1 MGRIQWT
8 RAAQFNWVF
17 DNMGGTPL
25 QEAVAGNWHQ
35 AVATVA
41 EAGGVAITAPNP
53 GGGQVCWVRGVWPAD
68 TTFPWE
74 GFWAEP
80 MAGDLTNYYPGG
92 SFANEGDLTTI
103 TLGTALPAGTVV
115 QLYYIYYTGEQALKY
130 EPLNNYPCIRRAYR
144 ARDDYTY
151 DFAVDRMLDL
161 MVLLHLAGRERGRD
175 YGPLIRFLWD
185 AFQKREESRTPPLMH
200 DDFERQQWDRGAHL
214 LYRGATVGETAF
226 QAFQSELAAGMSGRA
241 LHVKAALPT
250 TYDAAWFGY
259 GLDWS
264 LAADPFQ
271 AMDRLTFTLQ
281 GVGSTSH
288 LHNLTK
294 IGSGSAT
301 LVLLGDYAQQEKRR
315 FVVEMES
322 TGEVGAATFRW
333 SKDGGLTWEAGGLV
347 SGDRQ
352 HPVTLEDDLAVAW
365 EAGDGTDLMAGDF
378 WMFWGGEPAIHPR
391 RLLVTL
397 NDSSQMDSD
406 PWGSEH
412 TYVHAIPDR
421 FAEATAFD
429 LPFSQ
434 FWRRDNIIDDGD
446 RVQAMWGSWYSASQP
461 GDIDITIGTRE
472 ETEILLGETFYTQRQ
487 ITWDLSPYATAFGVW
502 AGINPSSCNSAGH
515 ANVNFL
521 IKPVVSGVSSLTLR
535 VKVKDAQGSYFHRD
549 ETVQVNTWQR
559 VSVTLG
565 DMTLESGAY
574 PLTHPIQ
581 VVDVGCPS
589 SPPTN
594 GAFYLTDLKFDE
606 HVTFAAADRLRVLE
620 FKMEQQG
627 LVEHEWWLDEVALNL
642 TASDPYPYAPRLAIS
657 LTPYGQ
663 NPWRGPTPVHYAHP
677 LAPYLVGALDLSQ
690 TYLKLHRDAQE
701 EYTRRYGGAPGPIIP
716 VHTRNDVENIA
727 LCGEE
732 DFLRFSW
739 WRRYR
744 DYGKVAGFWH
754 FNGALTDASGEDHS
768 LTWQGGGV
776 PGYAEGICQ
785 PGATAV
791 DLDGSHYLTLNDAD
805 LNLGTEDFTIEMV
818 LKPGALTD
826 GARFLSKMA
835 PGGTG
840 FEVCLGPGGAV
851 QVVIADASGASV
863 LAPSPGLIL
872 DTAAYHYLAV
882 AGDRD
887 GQFTF
892 CVDGTLGTCAAA
904 RPGSLDD
911 DQAFTVGRRSGS
923 GADFFQGR
931 IDLIRVHR
939 GRALSGAELQDTWG
953 IIQGQVNGSAYPEVG
968 SGLGQYWAFL
978 RLAEFFF
985 LSNDAGAE
993 AILLNWLTWIDGVG
1007 APDGNGWKVPAQF
1020 SEFGFTYGAYDPG
1033 QTAAIALGC
1042 LFIHLRNGHDLA
1054 ATWARRLLDDL
1065 RENRLDPVFGGYKS
1079 DYHYAWLN
1087 GLVLRAFGMAVEGAA
1102 GQAFVFPAGPDDRD
1116 HFDALMAWVFAH
1128 AGDEKPNVLNADLIP
1143 FAYSEAA
1150 DVWEYVPN
1158 YLIMS
1163 QLGTLEAVAAM
1174 LGAALEYGKAT
1185 GEWTW
1190 WQRLLDFVL
1199 ADHLVGLSP
1208 AQIRSLTLAYEQT
1221 GPKNLVRVLYADY
1234 DQDNDKYAEAREAA
1248 AISAWGEAALDLDCR
1263 YGSPVVL
1270 EDPGVAQLLASR
1282 LLARLAAP
1290 RELAEV
1296 QTWLEGVRLELGDTV
1311 ALSSDFHGLDQ
1322 EEFTVRGKDLDL
1334 EGRSVSLSLDR
1345 PLNTSWSWAVDAPGS
1360 AHDGWAIG
1368 VASSYDVNWA
1378 FRAEAG

>member
-8 RAAQFNWVF
+8 RASQFNWVF

-25 QEAVAGNWHQ
+25 QEAVAGNWQQ

-41 EAGGVAITAPNP
+41 ETGGVAITAPNP
-53 GGGQVCWVRGVWPAD
+53 GGGQVCWVRGVWTAE

-74 GFWAEP
+74 GFWADP
-80 MAGDLTNYYPGG
+80 MGGDLTNYYPGG
-92 SFANEGDLTTI
+92 SYVNAGDLTTL

-161 MVLLHLAGRERGRD
+161 MVLLHLAGRERGLD

-185 AFQKREESRTPPLMH
+185 AFEKREASRTPPLMH

-214 LYRGATVGETAF
+214 LYRDATLGATAF
-226 QAFQSELAAGMSGRA
+226 QAFQSELAPGMSGRA

-250 TYDAAWFGY
+250 TGDAAWFGY

-264 LAADPFQ
+264 LAADPFK

-281 GVGSTSH
+281 GVGGASH

-301 LVLLGDYAQQEKRR
+301 LVLLGDYAKQEKRR
-315 FVVEMES
+315 FVVEMET

-333 SKDGGLTWEAGGLV
+333 SNDGGLTWVAAGLV

-352 HPVTLEDDLAVAW
+352 HPVSLEEDLAVAW
-365 EAGDGTDLMAGDF
+365 EGGGGTDLVAGDV

-397 NDSSQMDSD
+397 NDSSQTDAD
-406 PWGSEH
+406 PWGPGH
-412 TYVHAIPDR
+412 TYIHAIPDR
-421 FAEATAFD
+421 FAEATAFEV
-429 LPFSQ
+429 PFSQ
-434 FWRRDNIIDDGD
+434 FWRRDNLIDDGD
-446 RVQAMWGSWYSASQP
+446 RAQAMWGSWYSATQP

-487 ITWDLSPYATAFGVW
+487 ITWDLSPYVTAFGVW
-502 AGINPSSCNSAGH
+502 AGIDTSRCNSAGH
-515 ANVNFL
+515 VNLNFL

-535 VKVKDAQGSYFHRD
+535 VKVKDAQGSYFHQD
-549 ETVQVNTWQR
+549 ETVQVDTWQR
-559 VSVTLG
+559 VSVTLA
-565 DMTLESGAY
+565 DMTLESGVY
-574 PLTHPIQ
+574 PLTHPLQ
-581 VVDVGCPS
+581 VVDVGCS
-589 SPPTN
+589 GSPPTN

-606 HVTFAAADRLRVLE
+606 HLTFAAADRLRLLE

-663 NPWRGPTPVHYAHP
+663 NPWRGPTPVHYAQP

-690 TYLKLHRDAQE
+690 TYLELHRDAQE

-744 DYGKVAGFWH
+744 DFGKVAGFWH
-754 FNGALTDASGEDHS
+754 FNGALTDASGRGHT
-768 LTWQGGGV
+768 LAWQGGGA
-776 PGYAEGICQ
+776 PSYAEGICQ

-791 DLDGSHYLTLNDAD
+791 DLDGSHYLSLSDAD
-805 LNLGTEDFTIEMV
+805 LNLGTEDFTVEMV

-826 GARFLSKMA
+826 GARLISKMA
-835 PGGTG
+835 AGGSG
-840 FEVCLGPGGAV
+840 FEVCLGAGGTV
-851 QVVIADASGASV
+851 QLVIADASGTST
-863 LAPSPGLIL
+863 LTPSPGLTL

-882 AGDRD
+882 AVDRD

-892 CVDGTLGTCAAA
+892 SVDGALGTGAAA
-904 RPGSLDD
+904 RPGSLDNGE
-911 DQAFTVGRRSGS
+911 AFTVGRRSGAA
-923 GADFFQGR
+923 ADFYQGR

-939 GRALSGAELQDTWG
+939 GRALSGAELQDNWR
-953 IIQGQVNGSAYPEVG
+953 IIQGIANGSAYPEVG

-985 LSNDAGAE
+985 LSQRCRRRSHS
-993 AILLNWLTWIDGVG
+993 
-1007 APDGNGWKVPAQF
+1007 AQL
-1020 SEFGFTYGAYDPG
+1020 A
-1033 QTAAIALGC
+1033 
-1042 LFIHLRNGHDLA
+1042 HLD
-1054 ATWARRLLDDL
+1054 RRL
-1065 RENRLDPVFGGYKS
+1065 
-1079 DYHYAWLN
+1079 W
-1087 GLVLRAFGMAVEGAA
+1087 RA
-1102 GQAFVFPAGPDDRD
+1102 
-1116 HFDALMAWVFAH
+1116 
-1128 AGDEKPNVLNADLIP
+1128 
-1143 FAYSEAA
+1143 
-1150 DVWEYVPN
+1150 
-1158 YLIMS
+1158 
-1163 QLGTLEAVAAM
+1163 
-1174 LGAALEYGKAT
+1174 
-1185 GEWTW
+1185 
-1190 WQRLLDFVL
+1190 
-1199 ADHLVGLSP
+1199 
-1208 AQIRSLTLAYEQT
+1208 
-1221 GPKNLVRVLYADY
+1221 
-1234 DQDNDKYAEAREAA
+1234 
-1248 AISAWGEAALDLDCR
+1248 
-1263 YGSPVVL
+1263 
-1270 EDPGVAQLLASR
+1270 
-1282 LLARLAAP
+1282 
-1290 RELAEV
+1290 
-1296 QTWLEGVRLELGDTV
+1296 
-1311 ALSSDFHGLDQ
+1311 
-1322 EEFTVRGKDLDL
+1322 
-1334 EGRSVSLSLDR
+1334 
-1345 PLNTSWSWAVDAPGS
+1345 
-1360 AHDGWAIG
+1360 
-1368 VASSYDVNWA
+1368 
-1378 FRAEAG
+1378 

>member
-1 MGRIQWT
+1 
-8 RAAQFNWVF
+8 
-17 DNMGGTPL
+17 MGGTPL

-41 EAGGVAITAPNP
+41 AEGRVAITAPNP
-53 GGGQVCWVRGVWPAD
+53 GGGQVYWVRGVWRLD
-68 TTFPWE
+68 TAFPWE

-80 MAGDLTNYYPGG
+80 MGGEVTNYYPGG

-103 TLGTALPAGTVV
+103 TLGTALPAGTAV
-115 QLYYIYYTGEQALKY
+115 QLYYIYLTGEQACKY
-130 EPLNNYPCIRRAYR
+130 EPLNNYPCIRRACR

-185 AFQKREESRTPPLMH
+185 AFEMREESRTSPLMH

-214 LYRGATVGETAF
+214 LYRGATIGETAF
-226 QAFQSELAAGMSGRA
+226 QAFQSELAGGMSGRA

-250 TYDAAWFGY
+250 GRDAAWFGY

-264 LAADPFQ
+264 LAADPFK

-281 GVGSTSH
+281 GAGSISR

-301 LVLLGDYAQQEKRR
+301 LMLLGDYVKQEKRR
-315 FVVEMES
+315 FVVQIET
-322 TGEVGAATFRW
+322 TGEVGAATCRW
-333 SKDGGLTWEAGGLV
+333 SKDGGLTWEATGLV

-352 HPVTLEDDLAVAW
+352 HPLTLEDDLAVAW
-365 EAGDGTDLMAGDF
+365 EAGGGADLVAGDF

-397 NDSSQMDSD
+397 NDSSQDDAD
-406 PWGSEH
+406 PWASEH
-412 TYVHAIPDR
+412 TYVHAVPDR
-421 FAEATAFD
+421 FTGATAFD

-434 FWRRDNIIDDGD
+434 FWRRDNLIDDGD
-446 RVQAMWGSWYSASQP
+446 RVTAMWGSWYSASQP
-461 GDIDITIGTRE
+461 GDSDITIGARE
-472 ETEILLGETFYTQRQ
+472 ETEILLGETFYTQRH
-487 ITWDLSPYATAFGVW
+487 ITWDLSPDVTAFGVW
-502 AGINPSSCNSAGH
+502 AGIDTSNCNSAGRV
-515 ANVNFL
+515 NVNFL
-521 IKPVVSGVSSLTLR
+521 IKPVVSGVGSLPLR
-535 VKVKDAQGSYFHRD
+535 VKVKDAQGSYFYRD
-549 ETVQVNTWQR
+549 ETVRVNTWQR
-559 VSVTLG
+559 LTITLG
-565 DMTLESGAY
+565 EMALESGAY
-574 PLTHPIQ
+574 PLTHPLQ
-581 VVDVGCPS
+581 VVDVGCAT

-606 HVTFAAADRLRVLE
+606 HQTFAAADRLRVLE

-627 LVEHEWWLDEVALNL
+627 LAEHEWWLDEVALNL
-642 TASDPYPYAPRLAIS
+642 TAADPYPYAPRLAIS

-663 NPWRGPTPVHYAHP
+663 NPWRGPTPVHYAQP
-677 LAPYLVGALDLSQ
+677 LAPYLVGAMDLSQ
-690 TYLKLHRDAQE
+690 TYGQLHRDAQE
-701 EYTRRYGGAPGPIIP
+701 EYTRRYGGMPGPIIP

-744 DYGKVAGFWH
+744 DFGKVAGFWH
-754 FNGALTDASGEDHS
+754 FNGALTDASGRGHT
-768 LTWQGGGV
+768 LAWQGGGAPIYSDGV
-776 PGYAEGICQ
+776 CQ
-785 PGATAV
+785 PGPTAV

-818 LKPGALTD
+818 LKPGALTE
-826 GARFLSKMA
+826 GARLISKMA
-835 PGGTG
+835 PAGSG
-840 FEVCLGPGGAV
+840 FEVYLGPGGAV
-851 QVVIADASGASV
+851 QVVVADASGASV
-863 LAPSPGLIL
+863 LTPTPGLTL
-872 DTAAYHYLAV
+872 NTASHHYVAV
-882 AGDRD
+882 AADRD

-892 CVDGTLGTCAAA
+892 SVDGSLGTCPGV
-904 RPGSLDD
+904 RPGSLDNGE
-911 DQAFTVGRRSGS
+911 AFTVGRRAGAGS
-923 GADFFQGR
+923 DFFQGQ

-939 GRALSGAELQDTWG
+939 GRALSGAELEDNWR

-968 SGLGQYWAFL
+968 SGQGQYWAFL

-985 LSNDAGAE
+985 LSNDTAAE
-993 AILLNWLTWIDGVG
+993 IILLNWLTWIDGVG

-1042 LFIHLRNGHDLA
+1042 LFMYLRNGHDLA

-1065 RENRLDPVFGGYKS
+1065 RENRLDPGFGGYKS

-1087 GLVLRAFGMAVEGAA
+1087 AMVIRAFGLAAQGAA
-1102 GQAFVFPAGPDDRD
+1102 GQAFVFPAIAADQE

-1150 DVWEYVPN
+1150 DIWKYAPN
-1158 YLIMS
+1158 YLAMS
-1163 QLGTLEAVAAM
+1163 QMGTLEAVVAM

-1208 AQIRSLTLAYEQT
+1208 SQIRSLTLAYEQT

-1296 QTWLEGVRLELGDTV
+1296 ETWLEGVRLELGDTV

-1322 EEFTVRGKDLDL
+1322 EEFTVSGKDLDL
-1334 EGRSVSLSLDR
+1334 GGRSVRLSLDR
-1345 PLNTSWSWAVDAPGS
+1345 PLNTSWSWAVDAPGGAS
-1360 AHDGWAIG
+1360 DGWAIDA
-1368 VASSYDVNWA
+1368 ASSYDVNWA